1 MLKRKISFVTYTII
15 ITALILVVGISCLL
29 VIQNN
34 LMKDDMNLMAYKKL
48 TQEVAQIRRYIVYD
62 SQKKPHIDDGFYDR
76 EDDPDSNEQIYV
88 FLQGNDGEILDGEVP
103 EEYADNPDISIR
115 DLMLIDAG
123 KVKYFAVVRQGRTD
137 KEPLKKTSKYK
148 ICVMV
153 SVRDIES
160 NYSEL
165 LYKSYCVIGI
175 VLIAFVIYAFAL
187 RKLIAVPM
195 GSLNRSIDKS
205 VDNLDF
211 TENLEYDGPFKEL
224 DMLTDANNN
233 LYRKVHQELE
243 RQAKFNA
250 NVSHELRTPV
260 AVMHAQCQLSREIAE
275 KNGDEEMLESIEV
288 FERQTS
294 RMKGLI
300 EQLLQMSV
308 MDNEN
313 AVIAVEDVDLLDVVE
328 SVCDD
333 VEYICK
339 KNLKFTYDLKP
350 TMVKANM
357 NHIVIVVNN
366 LMSNAV
372 KYSNDGGSIHVSCGV
387 KNDSYFIS
395 VRDEG
400 RGMDKSTKEKIFE
413 SFYRGEPDRSAEGF
427 GLGLSQVMQIARY
440 YGGIVDVDSEPGK
453 GSLFTFKIPVNA
465 E

>member
-1 MLKRKISFVTYTII
+1 MLKRKISLVTYTII
-15 ITALILVVGISCLL
+15 VCGLIMTVGIGCLL
-29 VIQNN
+29 FIQNSIV
-34 LMKDDMNLMAYKKL
+34 KDDMELQAYEKL
-48 TQEVAQIRRYIVYD
+48 SQETRQARRFIEYDDMEKPYIGE
-62 SQKKPHIDDGFYDR
+62 GFYER
-76 EDDPDSNEQIYV
+76 EEDSDAPEKIYV
-88 FLQGNDGEILDGEVP
+88 FLQSMEGEFIAGDMPDGCTGNLDNLVNLEKPVFNGVKYYALCRKGEIG
-103 EEYADNPDISIR
+103 I
-115 DLMLIDAG
+115 
-123 KVKYFAVVRQGRTD
+123 KK
-137 KEPLKKTSKYK
+137 LKKDNFIICAVISVQEIKENYRILWYK
-148 ICVMV
+148 T
-153 SVRDIES
+153 
-160 NYSEL
+160 YT
-165 LYKSYCVIGI
+165 VIGI
-175 VLIAFVIYAFAL
+175 VVLFFIIFAFCLRRQIAI
-187 RKLIAVPM
+187 PM
-195 GSLNRSIDKS
+195 KDINAAINRNGR
-205 VDNLDF
+205 NLDF
-211 TENLEYDGPFKEL
+211 TEKLQYSGSLLEL
-224 DMLTDANNN
+224 DMLIESNND
-233 LYRKVHQELE
+233 LYDRIQQELE
-243 RQAKFNA
+243 RQTEFNA

-339 KNLKFTYDLKP
+339 KNLKFTYDLKS
-350 TMVKANM
+350 TVVKANM

-372 KYSNDGGSIHVSCGV
+372 KYSNDGGMIHVSCGER
-387 KNDSYFIS
+387 DGSCYIA

-400 RGMDKSTKEKIFE
+400 RGMDKDTKEKIFE
-413 SFYRGEPDRSAEGF
+413 SFYRGEPDRSTEGF

-440 YGGIVDVDSEPGK
+440 YGGTVDVDSEPGK
-453 GSLFTFKIPVNA
+453 GSLFTFKIPVKA

>member
-1 MLKRKISFVTYTII
+1 MLKRKISFVTYTVI

-34 LMKDDMNLMAYKKL
+34 LMKDDMNLMAYEKL
-48 TQEVAQIRRYIVYD
+48 TQDVRQVRRYIVYD
-62 SQKKPHIDDGFYDR
+62 SQRKPHIDDGFYERD
-76 EDDPDSNEQIYV
+76 EDPDSSELIYV
-88 FLQGNDGEILDGEVP
+88 FLQGNDGEILDGEAP
-103 EEYADNPDISIR
+103 EGYADNPEKSGKNIVH
-115 DLMLIDAG
+115 IDAG
-123 KVKYFAVVRQGRTD
+123 ADRYFAVIRQGRSA
-137 KEPLKKTSKYK
+137 KEELHRTSSYK
-148 ICVMV
+148 ICAMV
-153 SVRDIES
+153 SVSDIES
-160 NYSEL
+160 NYREL
-165 LYKSYCVIGI
+165 LYKSYAVIGI
-175 VLIAFVIYAFAL
+175 VLIAFIIYAFAL

-195 GSLNRSIDKS
+195 GRLNRSIDKS

-233 LYRKVHQELE
+233 LYRKVQQELE
-243 RQAKFNA
+243 RQTEFNA

-275 KNGDEEMLESIEV
+275 KNSDEEMLESIEV

-339 KNLKFTYDLKP
+339 KNLKFTYDLKS
-350 TMVKANM
+350 TVVKANM
-357 NHIVIVVNN
+357 NHIIFVVNN

-372 KYSNDGGSIHVSCGV
+372 KYSNDGGMIHVSCGER
-387 KNDSYFIS
+387 DGSCYIS

-440 YGGIVDVDSEPGK
+440 YGGTVDVDSEPGK
-453 GSLFTFKIPVNA
+453 GSLFTFKIPLKA